1 MTPNFNYWNSHDLTG
16 AHRTYIGTTFIP
28 VRVVPDSSI
37 PSLNAGLFNQRVGE
51 TKNSHKILDPANPL
65 LLGDHR
71 TLFSLGDR
79 PASLLS

>member
-37 PSLNAGLFNQRVGE
+37 PSLNAGGLFSQRVGE
-51 TKNSHKILDPANPL
+51 TKNIHKIIDPVDQL
-65 LLGDHR
+65 LLGRYR

-79 PASLLS
+79 PA